1 MASRCPPLPQPIP
14 IHRPRKNTRK
24 LFHLAMKNSAVYLI
38 KIINYIART
47 IGLVEFL
54 ATYFTGL
61 SENMFYYVKNETF
74 LSKANSTRGHQYYI

>member
-1 MASRCPPLPQPIP
+1 MASRCFPLPQPIP

-24 LFHLAMKNSAVYLI
+24 LFHLTMKNYAVYLI

-47 IGLVEFL
+47 INLVDFL

-61 SENMFYYVKNETF
+61 SGSIFYYIKNKTF
-74 LSKANSTRGHQYYI
+74 LSKANSKKGHQYYI